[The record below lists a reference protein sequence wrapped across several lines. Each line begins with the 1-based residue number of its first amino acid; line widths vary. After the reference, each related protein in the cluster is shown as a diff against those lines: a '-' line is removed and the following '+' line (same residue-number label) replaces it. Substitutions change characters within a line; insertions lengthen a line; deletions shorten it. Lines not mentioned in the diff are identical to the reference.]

1 MIQFNSQIRSKLSW
15 SILAFTTAFLYKIL
29 NRYSKLFGIMNVS
42 IIVLLL
48 LSLYYIIIAVTVIT
62 YIPVLISICLII
74 YVIRKESK
82 DDHFDSIL
90 KRVA

>member
-1 MIQFNSQIRSKLSW
+1 
-15 SILAFTTAFLYKIL
+15 
-29 NRYSKLFGIMNVS
+29 MNVS

-48 LSLYYIIIAVTVIT
+48 LSLHYIIIAVTVIT

-90 KRVA
+90 KRVAW

>member
-1 MIQFNSQIRSKLSW
+1 MIQFHSQIRSKLSW

-42 IIVLLL
+42 IVLLL